1 MLRISTIAGISFAVT
16 AATVG
21 AVGHALGRQGS
32 EFEQLLAR
40 HRRDISTP
48 AGQAYEHAF
57 TVHYTAGFGAVL
69 GACIQ
74 QSGPPSSFEVIY
86 IIDKDGRLT
95 RAVAKAPTPLTACVI
110 EAAQRD
116 TFPKPPFS
124 PFHEHV
130 VQNFGP

>member
-1 MLRISTIAGISFAVT
+1 MLRISTIAGIALAVT

-21 AVGHALGRQGS
+21 VEGSALGRQGP

-40 HRRDISTP
+40 HRQDISTP

-57 TVHYTAGFGAVL
+57 TVRYTEGFGAVL

-74 QSGPPSSFEVIY
+74 RVGPPSAFEVIY
-86 IIDKDGRLT
+86 VIDKDGRIT
-95 RAVAKAPTPLTACVI
+95 TAVAKTATPLTACVI

-116 TFPKPPFS
+116 TFPKPPFA
-124 PFHEHV
+124 PFHQHV
-130 VQNFGP
+130 VQNFEP

>member
-1 MLRISTIAGISFAVT
+1 MLRVGTIVGISL
-16 AATVG
+16 AATAVAFG
-21 AVGHALGRQGS
+21 AGGNAQGRQGS

-48 AGQAYEHAF
+48 AGQAYQHAF

-74 QSGPPSSFEVIY
+74 QSGPPSSFEIIY
-86 IIDKDGRLT
+86 IIDKDGRIT
-95 RAVAKAPTPLTACVI
+95 RAVAKVPTPLTACVI

-124 PFHEHV
+124 PFHQHV

>member
-1 MLRISTIAGISFAVT
+1 MLRVGTIAGISLAAT
-16 AATVG
+16 AATFG
-21 AVGHALGRQGS
+21 ALGNALGRQDS

-40 HRRDISTP
+40 HRRDISTR

-57 TVHYTAGFGAVL
+57 TVHYAAGFGAVL

-74 QSGPPSSFEVIY
+74 QSGPPSSFEVLY
-86 IIDKDGRLT
+86 VIDKDGRIT

-130 VQNFGP
+130 VQNFAP

>member
-1 MLRISTIAGISFAVT
+1 MLRIGTMASISL
-16 AATVG
+16 AATAVAFG
-21 AVGHALGRQGS
+21 AAGNAPGRQGS

-40 HRRDISTP
+40 HRRDISTS
-48 AGQAYEHAF
+48 AGRAYEHAF
-57 TVHYTAGFGAVL
+57 TVHYAAGFGAVL

-86 IIDKDGRLT
+86 VIDKDGRIA
-95 RAVAKAPTPLTACVI
+95 RAVAKAPTPLTDCVI
-110 EAAQRD
+110 AAAQRE

-130 VQNFGP
+130 VQNFAP